1 MVAGGRA
8 SFDRV
13 RVELPVWRPDLWGRT
28 NLFDQALKVQ
38 EEAAEVE
45 AAAARHAGHP
55 DGELSQ
61 ALAIETLDVIQAGF
75 TLLGMLA
82 MRDVDLQNAFRAFL
96 EKNQERGY
104 YSGSYS
110 GHQWEHLFDRG
121 CLSLGVAKG
130 ARLGP
135 KGGAA

>member
-1 MVAGGRA
+1 MVAGRPA
-8 SFDRV
+8 FDRV
-13 RVELPVWRPDLWGRT
+13 KVELPVWRPDLWDRT
-28 NLFDQALKVQ
+28 SLLAQAEKVY
-38 EEAAEVE
+38 EEAHEAF
-45 AAAARHAGHP
+45 AAAHPAGE
-55 DGELSQ
+55 DTK

-82 MRDVDLQNAFRAFL
+82 ARGVDLQDAFRAFL
-96 EKNQERGY
+96 EKNLDRGY
-104 YSGSYS
+104 YPGSYS
-110 GHQWEHLFDRG
+110 GHQWERLFDRG